1 MTTVYI
7 FRWIEGQNKRRLE
20 AFNFVDGMTKVLSL
34 VLQANK
40 EGLPVSG
47 MSSFST
53 VYNESMNNIN
63 LRLI

>member
-1 MTTVYI
+1 M
-7 FRWIEGQNKRRLE
+7 EGQNKRLLE

-53 VYNESMNNIN
+53 VYHESKNNIN

>member
-7 FRWIEGQNKRRLE
+7 FRWMEGQNKRLLE

-53 VYNESMNNIN
+53 VYNESKNNIN